1 MNYAKITS
9 IYFSPRGTTKKVA
22 DTLLAAMDG
31 KVGGI
36 DLLKKPVKKLLSFP
50 SDTVTIVSLPVY
62 AGRIPALTVESL
74 KNLKG
79 NGTPAVAVVVYGNRD
94 YDDALLELRDL
105 LTDQGFC
112 VVAAAAFIGRHSI
125 FPQVARNRPDG
136 GDLKEIQAFGKKCQ
150 SLLRSMEFLPSK
162 PIEVKG
168 NSPYRKAGKVLLKP
182 AGNKNTCTLCGACAA
197 ICPTGAIDMKNY
209 WKIKK
214 KLCISCGAC
223 IRICPKNS
231 RGYRGPIYK
240 ITSSKF
246 VKKFS
251 VRKDPDIFLP

>member
-168 NSPYRKAGKVLLKP
+168 NSPYRKAGKVPLKP